1 MVCREWGTELTDWAL
16 DELSPAKA
24 RELEQH
30 LEHCQECAQ
39 AAQRLL
45 GVRQA
50 LKSSLIDRDMPAH
63 VVVFGDKAQSRF
75 AGFWAALPRTAA
87 LSAAGAVIFL
97 AIVSVGLRFGGA
109 AAASR
114 CRLAPAGANPGRTEG
129 VRGEGGRGTSIF
141 AEQRNA
147 GCHPGRIGEPTP
159 GTDREPEALCAANG
173 VFRAI
178 PEH

>member
-1 MVCREWGTELTDWAL
+1 MRCREWGNELTDWAL
-16 DELSPAKA
+16 DELSPA
-24 RELEQH
+24 RVLELEQH
-30 LEHCQECAQ
+30 LDHCQECAQ

-97 AIVSVGLRFGGA
+97 AIVSVGIRFGG
-109 AAASR
+109 R
-114 CRLAPAGANPGRTEG
+114 GCFPLPPGPGR
-129 VRGEGGRGTSIF
+129 R
-141 AEQRNA
+141 
-147 GCHPGRIGEPTP
+147 
-159 GTDREPEALCAANG
+159 
-173 VFRAI
+173 
-178 PEH
+178 